1 MKHLRKTTR
10 QSKQVMSSLLVCSLF
25 FLIMCPFAHSLTPS
39 SQAPVLIPQKHM
51 VENCGQQKG
60 YIDSASYHTYKNL
73 LDYQLF
79 DKTLTCDFTAPDQE
93 GLSSLALITTSRLI
107 L

>member
-1 MKHLRKTTR
+1 MKHLRKTAR
-10 QSKQVMSSLLVCSLF
+10 QRKQAMSSLLICAFF

-39 SQAPVLIPQKHM
+39 SQAPVLIPPKHM

-60 YIDSASYHTYKNL
+60 YIDSPSYHTYNNL
-73 LDYQLF
+73 PDYHLF
-79 DKTLTCDFTAPDQE
+79 DKTLPCDFTAPDQE
-93 GLSSLALITTSRLI
+93 GLSSLALITTCRLI

>member
-1 MKHLRKTTR
+1 MKNHCRTTR
-10 QSKQVMSSLLVCSLF
+10 QSKQLISPLLICSLF

-39 SQAPVLIPQKHM
+39 SQTPVLIPQKHV
-51 VENCGQQKG
+51 VENYGQQKG
-60 YIDSASYHTYKNL
+60 NIDSPLHHTFINL

-79 DKTLTCDFTAPDQE
+79 DKTLTCDFTTPDQE